1 MESSRVKPGLNGV
14 EGKEEAR
21 QVAGRSLRLVGAVLR
36 ALALALTLV
45 AAVVM
50 GLDRQTTTIPFQLV
64 PTLPPLHIAVTAKW
78 SHSSAFIYFVVANVI
93 VCIYSAFSLVA
104 SLLTGA
110 SKKTLS
116 LAMPIAIGDLIM
128 VALLFSSVGAAMDF
142 GLLGLRGN
150 SHLRWNKVCG
160 VYGKFCE
167 KVQVAIALSMLGSC
181 VFLVLVILSIISLHK
196 RSK

>member
-1 MESSRVKPGLNGV
+1 M
-14 EGKEEAR
+14 
-21 QVAGRSLRLVGAVLR
+21 
-36 ALALALTLV
+36 
-45 AAVVM
+45 
-50 GLDRQTTTIPFQLV
+50 
-64 PTLPPLHIAVTAKW
+64 
-78 SHSSAFIYFVVANVI
+78 ANVI

-110 SKKTLS
+110 SKKSLS
-116 LAMPIAIGDLIM
+116 LAMPMAIGDLIM

-142 GLLGLRGN
+142 GLLGLKGN

-167 KVQVAIALSMLGSC
+167 KAEVAIALSMLGSC